1 MFTYFKNDKE
11 KKEEQ
16 VVQKLGQSSKRF
28 LRYKGLKSKD
38 LAILFDFSATCLLN
52 WCILAAEEEEAVSY

>member
-11 KKEEQ
+11 RKEEQ
-16 VVQKLGQSSKRF
+16 VVQKSGQSSKQF

-38 LAILFDFSATCLLN
+38 LFDFSAACLLN